1 MTLLDFEELCDYWRD
16 SPPVHW
22 MVAAY
27 LGIGEKKETPRGHPT
42 IAPNAPRPGSAE
54 ALNRHVTS
62 EEAMQIFGVLG
73 HAGSGMIAANIHEGF
88 AVQEMPLSF
97 EDLRRMNGL

>member
-27 LGIGEKKETPRGHPT
+27 LGIGDKKETSRGHPT
-42 IAPNAPRPGSAE
+42 IAPNAGKKESPVSA
-54 ALNRHVTS
+54 
-62 EEAMQIFGVLG
+62 EEAMATFMALG

-97 EDLRRMNGL
+97 EDLKRINGL